1 MPSSAAFSASDE
13 ERQPLKES
21 IATTTFFI
29 TYRFKCDK
37 YIEKRE
43 VYVPLQSFFQEHF
56 KRIGIMVQ
64 NQEQPVGKIT
74 FSILIALSLSHC
86 LNDLLQ
92 SVLSASYP
100 LFKDDLGLS
109 FAQIGLITL
118 VYQLSASVFQ
128 PITGIFFDKHPVAW
142 SLPIGMSFTLI
153 GLINLAFS
161 DNLYW
166 ILASVF
172 LIGIGSS
179 VLHPEASR
187 ITFLASGGKR
197 GLAQSL
203 FQVGGNFGG
212 SLGPLLVAL
221 LVAPYGRQHLIV
233 FAFVALAAI
242 GVMYPICKWYKSYL
256 NRMKAQTVSV
266 RKPVHLPLPMDKT
279 ALSIAILL
287 ILIFSKYIYMAS
299 LTSYYTFY
307 LIHKFNVSVQ
317 DSQLYLFI
325 FLVATAI
332 GTLIGGPVG
341 DRIGRKY
348 VIWAS
353 ILGAA
358 PFSLLMPH
366 ANLLWTIILS
376 FCVGL
381 MLSSAFPAILLY
393 AQELLPTK
401 LGLISGLFFG
411 FAFGVAGVASAVL
424 GNLADK
430 TSIEYVYNICAYM
443 PLLGLVTFFLPNLK
457 KQKIQV

>member
-1 MPSSAAFSASDE
+1 
-13 ERQPLKES
+13 
-21 IATTTFFI
+21 
-29 TYRFKCDK
+29 
-37 YIEKRE
+37 
-43 VYVPLQSFFQEHF
+43 
-56 KRIGIMVQ
+56 MVQ
-64 NQEQPVGKIT
+64 QQEQPVGKIT

-92 SVLSASYP
+92 SVITAAYP
-100 LFKDDLGLS
+100 LFKDDLDLN

-118 VYQLSASVFQ
+118 VYQLAASVFQ
-128 PITGIFFDKHPVAW
+128 PITGLLFDKRPVAW
-142 SLPIGMSFTLI
+142 SLPIGMSFTLV
-153 GLINLAFS
+153 GMLNLSFAN
-161 DNLYW
+161 NLYW
-166 ILASVF
+166 VLTSVF
-172 LIGIGSS
+172 LIGMGSS

-203 FQVGGNFGG
+203 FQVGGNLGG

-221 LVAPYGRQHLIV
+221 LVAPYGREYLSI
-233 FAFVALAAI
+233 FVVVAMAAI
-242 GVMYPICKWYKSYL
+242 GVMFPICKWYKSYL
-256 NRMKAQTVSV
+256 NRMKAQTVTVKKSV
-266 RKPVHLPLPMDKT
+266 KLPLPLDKT
-279 ALSIAILL
+279 VFSISILL
-287 ILIFSKYIYMAS
+287 VLIFSKYIYMAS
-299 LTSYYTFY
+299 LTTYYTFY
-307 LIHKFNVSVQ
+307 LIKKFGVSVQ

-332 GTLIGGPVG
+332 GTLAGGPIG
-341 DRIGRKY
+341 DRVGRKY

-366 ANLLWTIILS
+366 ATLAWTVVLS

-411 FAFGVAGVASAVL
+411 FAFGVAGIASAVL
-424 GNLADK
+424 GNMADHYG
-430 TSIEYVYNICAYM
+430 IEAVYNVCAYM
-443 PLLGLVTFFLPNLK
+443 PLLGLVTIFLPNLK
-457 KQKIQV
+457 KGNR

>member
-1 MPSSAAFSASDE
+1 
-13 ERQPLKES
+13 
-21 IATTTFFI
+21 
-29 TYRFKCDK
+29 
-37 YIEKRE
+37 
-43 VYVPLQSFFQEHF
+43 
-56 KRIGIMVQ
+56 MVQ

-92 SVLSASYP
+92 SVVSAAYP

-128 PITGIFFDKHPVAW
+128 PITGIIFDKYPIAW
-142 SLPIGMSFTLI
+142 SLPIGMSFTMV
-153 GLINLAFS
+153 GLTSLAFS
-161 DNLYW
+161 DNLPW
-166 ILASVF
+166 ILLSVF

-221 LVAPYGRQHLIV
+221 LVAPYGRDHLFI
-233 FAFVALAAI
+233 FSFVALAAI

-256 NRMKAQTVSV
+256 NRMKAQIVSL

-279 ALSIAILL
+279 AITIGILL

-299 LTSYYTFY
+299 LNSYYTFY
-307 LIHKFNVSVQ
+307 LIHKFGVSVQ
-317 DSQLYLFI
+317 TSQICLFV
-325 FLVATAI
+325 FLIATAM
-332 GTLIGGPVG
+332 GTLAGGPIG
-341 DRIGRKY
+341 DKIGRKY
-348 VIWAS
+348 VIWGS

-366 ANLLWTIILS
+366 VGFVWTIVLS

-381 MLSSAFPAILLY
+381 VLSSAFPAILLY
-393 AQELLPTK
+393 AQELLPYK

-411 FAFGVAGVASAVL
+411 FAFGVAGIASAVL
-424 GNLADK
+424 GNMADHYG
-430 TSIEYVYNICAYM
+430 IEAVYNVCGFM
-443 PLLGLVTFFLPNLK
+443 PLLGLVTWFLPNLK
-457 KQKIQV
+457 KK

>member
-1 MPSSAAFSASDE
+1 
-13 ERQPLKES
+13 
-21 IATTTFFI
+21 
-29 TYRFKCDK
+29 
-37 YIEKRE
+37 
-43 VYVPLQSFFQEHF
+43 
-56 KRIGIMVQ
+56 MVQ

-92 SVLSASYP
+92 SVVSAAYP

-128 PITGIFFDKHPVAW
+128 PITGIIFDKYPIAW
-142 SLPIGMSFTLI
+142 SLPIGMSFTMV
-153 GLINLAFS
+153 GLTSLAFS
-161 DNLYW
+161 DNLPW
-166 ILASVF
+166 ILLSVF

-221 LVAPYGRQHLIV
+221 LVAPYGRDHLFI
-233 FAFVALAAI
+233 FSFVALAAI

-256 NRMKAQTVSV
+256 NRMKAQIVSL

-279 ALSIAILL
+279 AITIGILL

-299 LTSYYTFY
+299 LNSYYTFY
-307 LIHKFNVSVQ
+307 LIHKFGVSVQ
-317 DSQLYLFI
+317 TSQICLFV
-325 FLVATAI
+325 FLIATAM
-332 GTLIGGPVG
+332 GTLAGGPIG
-341 DRIGRKY
+341 DKIGRKY
-348 VIWAS
+348 VIWGS

-366 ANLLWTIILS
+366 VGFAWTIVLS

-381 MLSSAFPAILLY
+381 VLSSAFPAILLY
-393 AQELLPTK
+393 AQELLPYK

-411 FAFGVAGVASAVL
+411 FAFGVAGIASAVL
-424 GNLADK
+424 GNMADHYG
-430 TSIEYVYNICAYM
+430 IEAVYNVCGFM
-443 PLLGLVTFFLPNLK
+443 PLLGLVTWFLPNLK
-457 KQKIQV
+457 KK

>member
-1 MPSSAAFSASDE
+1 
-13 ERQPLKES
+13 
-21 IATTTFFI
+21 
-29 TYRFKCDK
+29 
-37 YIEKRE
+37 
-43 VYVPLQSFFQEHF
+43 
-56 KRIGIMVQ
+56 MVQ
-64 NQEQPVGKIT
+64 NQEQPVGRIT

-92 SVLSASYP
+92 SVISAAYP
-100 LFKDDLGLS
+100 LFKDDLGLN
-109 FAQIGLITL
+109 FGQIGLITL

-128 PITGIFFDKHPVAW
+128 PITGIIFDKHPVAW

-299 LTSYYTFY
+299 LNSYYTFY
-307 LIHKFNVSVQ
+307 LIHKFGVSVQ
-317 DSQLYLFI
+317 ASQLYLFV
-325 FLVATAI
+325 FLIATAI
-332 GTLIGGPVG
+332 GTLLGGPIG
-341 DRIGRKY
+341 DRVGRKY

-358 PFSLLMPH
+358 PFTLIMPH
-366 ANLLWTIILS
+366 VENLYLTAILS

-381 MLSSAFPAILLY
+381 TLSSAFPAILVY
-393 AQELLPTK
+393 AQELLPYK

-411 FAFGVAGVASAVL
+411 FAFGVAGIASAVL
-424 GNLADK
+424 GNMADRYG
-430 TSIEYVYNICAYM
+430 IEAVYNVCGYM
-443 PLLGLVTFFLPNLK
+443 PLIGLVTWFLPDLK
-457 KQKIQV
+457 KKR

>member
-1 MPSSAAFSASDE
+1 
-13 ERQPLKES
+13 
-21 IATTTFFI
+21 
-29 TYRFKCDK
+29 
-37 YIEKRE
+37 
-43 VYVPLQSFFQEHF
+43 
-56 KRIGIMVQ
+56 
-64 NQEQPVGKIT
+64 
-74 FSILIALSLSHC
+74 
-86 LNDLLQ
+86 
-92 SVLSASYP
+92 
-100 LFKDDLGLS
+100 
-109 FAQIGLITL
+109 
-118 VYQLSASVFQ
+118 
-128 PITGIFFDKHPVAW
+128 
-142 SLPIGMSFTLI
+142 MSFTLV
-153 GLINLAFS
+153 GLLSLAFAGT
-161 DNLYW
+161 LP
-166 ILASVF
+166 LVLCSVA
-172 LIGIGSS
+172 LVGIGSS
-179 VLHPEASR
+179 VFHPEASR
-187 ITFLASGGKR
+187 LTSLASGGKR

-203 FQVGGNFGG
+203 FQVGGNLGG
-212 SLGPLLVAL
+212 SLGPLLAAVF
-221 LVAPYGRQHLIV
+221 VAPYGRKHIALFTIL
-233 FAFVALAAI
+233 AFTAI
-242 GVMYPICKWYKSYL
+242 MVMIPVGHWYKGL
-256 NRMKAQTVSV
+256 LLRLKKAEVEMPKTHV
-266 RKPVHLPLPMDKT
+266 RTPLPMGKT
-279 ALSIAILL
+279 VFSIVILL

-443 PLLGLVTFFLPNLK
+443 PLLGLVTFFFA
-457 KQKIQV
+457 

>member
-1 MPSSAAFSASDE
+1 ME
-13 ERQPLKES
+13 QNKVQ
-21 IATTTFFI
+21 ATT
-29 TYRFKCDK
+29 
-37 YIEKRE
+37 
-43 VYVPLQSFFQEHF
+43 
-56 KRIGIMVQ
+56 G
-64 NQEQPVGKIT
+64 IT
-74 FSILIALSLSHC
+74 FRILVALSICHC
-86 LNDLLQ
+86 LNDTLQ
-92 SVLSASYP
+92 SVISAVYP
-100 LFKDDLGLS
+100 LFKEDLGLS

-118 VYQLSASVFQ
+118 VYQSAASVCQ
-128 PITGIFFDKHPVAW
+128 PLTGLFFDKWPSAW
-142 SLPIGMSFTLI
+142 SLPTGMSFTLV
-153 GLINLAFS
+153 GLLSLAFA
-161 DNLYW
+161 NTLP
-166 ILASVF
+166 LVLCSVA
-172 LIGIGSS
+172 LVGIGSS
-179 VLHPEASR
+179 VFHPEASR
-187 ITFLASGGKR
+187 LTSLASGGKR

-203 FQVGGNFGG
+203 FQVGGNLGG
-212 SLGPLLVAL
+212 SLGPLLAAVF
-221 LVAPYGRQHLIV
+221 VAPYGRRHIALFTIL
-233 FAFVALAAI
+233 AFTAI
-242 GVMYPICKWYKSYL
+242 MVMIPVGHWYKSFL
-256 NRMKAQTVSV
+256 LRLRKAEGETLKTSV
-266 RKPVHLPLPMDKT
+266 CRPLPMGKT
-279 ALSIAILL
+279 VFSIAILL

-457 KQKIQV
+457 KQKI